1 MIGGSPTSHQSLT
14 ARNPDGASLINPFR
28 IDVDPMERLLLVNFE
43 GDPDETYV
51 GFEPQVF
58 DDAVHGSGHLVIGW
72 RQDGRVDVFHQPSL
86 TLAADKYDI
95 AGKGL
100 AHMVEREFSAA
111 TYEVDD
117 FGVQAHYEFQD
128 THNRTVVINISEQ
141 NPRKRRP
148 FGLLAP
154 MGSAAEAPS
163 SLPLVLLHDFYFV
176 RKRHTTL
183 EISIGGRRH
192 QPDSLPVPMDGTRMT
207 FTRYSPEP
215 LIAKLNP
222 AFDGELEPLEVQ
234 AGEAEVQWEDHV
246 LALDWSGGSPAIKRI
261 TRKNATYPVDLR
273 FDRAFPD
280 VRSLETNTSL
290 EGRFEIEGHPSTGRI
305 VGTYTVCK
313 TNDQTTI
320 VMIPKPGWKPR
331 PTKLSLRFLYTVAG
345 VFGKWPTTYRW
356 TAILRGQENGVH
368 SMHSQW
374 RRTQR

>member
-1 MIGGSPTSHQSLT
+1 MMGGSPTSHQSLT
-14 ARNPDGASLINPFR
+14 ARKPDRPHLINPFR

-86 TLAADKYDI
+86 TLTGGKYDI

-100 AHMVEREFSAA
+100 AHMVEPEFSAA

-141 NPRKRRP
+141 NPRNRRP

-192 QPDSLPVPMDGTRMT
+192 RPDSLPVPIDGTRMT

-222 AFDGELEPLEVQ
+222 AFDGELEPLGVQ

-246 LALDWSGGSPAIKRI
+246 LALDWSGGSPAITRI
-261 TRKNATYPVDLR
+261 TRKNATYPIDLR

-280 VRSLETNTSL
+280 VQSLGTNTSL

-320 VMIPKPGWKPR
+320 TMIPKPGWKPR
-331 PTKLSLRFLYTVAG
+331 PTKISLRFLYTVAG
-345 VFGKWPTTYRW
+345 VFKKWPTTYRW

-368 SMHSQW
+368 SMLSQW
-374 RRTQR
+374 RRTQC